1 MENGRLDDHVAS
13 FAKASAF
20 AKATAD
26 ESEAKEQVEQVDGER
41 VRGCGRCSE
50 IPKIGLTIFLESGG
64 LAGRECAGFDEVDG
78 AAGDDGSG
86 GVEDV
91 QKFQKIGLTIFL
103 EFGWRRGSRRGGERR
118 RRD

>member
-41 VRGCGRCSE
+41 V
-50 IPKIGLTIFLESGG
+50 
-64 LAGRECAGFDEVDG
+64 
-78 AAGDDGSG
+78 
-86 GVEDV
+86 
-91 QKFQKIGLTIFL
+91 
-103 EFGWRRGSRRGGERR
+103 
-118 RRD
+118 